1 MADKTARHYVGSS
14 LDSLNNY
21 RRSPMR
27 SAIQSIADGRNSR
40 LSIRTTVTVAF
51 ALAAVLLTLS
61 VASPAAWAQ
70 GLPLRTCPSG
80 TNAYL
85 CRGDIVVAD
94 PSAGPSGSGALFLI
108 NPSNGTQT
116 LISSGNLLSETVGAV
131 IEANGTIVATDRIKG
146 IVRVDPATG
155 CQTLLS
161 AATATN
167 DFFGIARDNNG
178 DFIVADSGLN
188 SDKVLLVP
196 PGIPGRIIRI
206 DKTTGAQSV
215 IAQGGNIVHP
225 YGVAIDP
232 LDSSIIVSDMASFGG
247 QGAIIRMD
255 SLGGN
260 QQVVWGPASASPQ
273 VPQSAPFNC
282 PMGIAVENTGN
293 VLATVFSYFA
303 YGCSNPGIFRVDL
316 INHVQVTVSA
326 NPPVGWQLPFG
337 ITTEETNN
345 ILVVDELLRGIYRL
359 TPNGSFTGQTPL
371 SGRDQPSTPNFLI
384 SPVGITVP
392 KFQPGVN
399 TAQPPAVSINGA
411 PASSPEGTA
420 INLTS
425 TATGLGTFTYAWSVT
440 RNGNPFTSGSGTGL
454 SFTPDDNG
462 TYAVTL
468 NVTNT
473 GGTGTDSKTI
483 TITNVAPGVGIN
495 NVPASSPEGTAIS
508 LTSTV
513 TDLSS
518 ADTAAGFTYSW
529 TVNGNPS
536 GSGTSLTFTP
546 NDNGTYAVTLTVTD
560 KDGSTGTDNRSI
572 TITNVAPAVGI
583 NSAPASSAVGTPIAL
598 TSTVADPGS
607 LDTFTYAWSVTRN
620 GSAFTTGT
628 TSTLNFTPN
637 AAGSYVVTLTVTDN
651 YPASGTDSRTVNVV
665 DVPPGVSIVGAP
677 ASSPEGTAINLT
689 STASG
694 TGTLAYAWGVTKN
707 GSSFAAGSGTS
718 LSFTPDDNG
727 TYVV

>member
-1 MADKTARHYVGSS
+1 MADKTTRHYVGSS

-27 SAIQSIADGRNSR
+27 NAIQSIVDGRKPR
-40 LSIRTTVTVAF
+40 LSIRTTVAVVCT
-51 ALAAVLLTLS
+51 LAVMLLTLS
-61 VASPAAWAQ
+61 VASPAAWPQ

-116 LISSGNLLSETVGAV
+116 LISSGNLLTETVGAV

-155 CQTLLS
+155 GQTLLS

-188 SDKVLLVP
+188 SDKTLLVP

-232 LDSSIIVSDMASFGG
+232 LDLSIVVSDMASFGG

-392 KFQPGVN
+392 KFQPSVN

-440 RNGNPFTSGSGTGL
+440 KNSNPFTSGSGTTL

-462 TYAVTL
+462 PYVVTL
-468 NVTNT
+468 AVTNT
-473 GGTGTDSKTI
+473 GGTGTDSKAI
-483 TITNVAPGVGIN
+483 NVTNVSPTAAIGGA
-495 NVPASSPEGTAIS
+495 PASGVVGVAIN
-508 LTSTV
+508 LTSTAS
-513 TDLSS
+513 DPSS
-518 ADTAAGFTYSW
+518 VDTA
-529 TVNGNPS
+529 
-536 GSGTSLTFTP
+536 
-546 NDNGTYAVTLTVTD
+546 
-560 KDGSTGTDNRSI
+560 TG
-572 TITNVAPAVGI
+572 
-583 NSAPASSAVGTPIAL
+583 
-598 TSTVADPGS
+598 
-607 LDTFTYAWSVTRN
+607 FTYAWSVTRN

-628 TSTLNFTPN
+628 TSAFSFIPN
-637 AAGSYVVTLTVTDN
+637 AAGSYVVTLTVSDKDSG
-651 YPASGTDSRTVNVV
+651 SGTDSKTVNVV
-665 DVPPGVSIVGAP
+665 DVAPGVTINGAP
-677 ASSPEGTAINLT
+677 VSSAEGTAVMLT
-689 STASG
+689 STVSG

-707 GSSFAAGSGTS
+707 
-718 LSFTPDDNG
+718 
-727 TYVV
+727 

>member
-1 MADKTARHYVGSS
+1 MV
-14 LDSLNNY
+14 
-21 RRSPMR
+21 
-27 SAIQSIADGRNSR
+27 
-40 LSIRTTVTVAF
+40 
-51 ALAAVLLTLS
+51 
-61 VASPAAWAQ
+61 
-70 GLPLRTCPSG
+70 
-80 TNAYL
+80 
-85 CRGDIVVAD
+85 
-94 PSAGPSGSGALFLI
+94 
-108 NPSNGTQT
+108 
-116 LISSGNLLSETVGAV
+116 
-131 IEANGTIVATDRIKG
+131 EANGTIVATDRIKG

-155 CQTLLS
+155 GQTLLS
-161 AATATN
+161 AATASN

-232 LDSSIIVSDMASFGG
+232 LDLSIVVSDMASFGG

-425 TATGLGTFTYAWSVT
+425 TATGLGTFT
-440 RNGNPFTSGSGTGL
+440 
-454 SFTPDDNG
+454 
-462 TYAVTL
+462 
-468 NVTNT
+468 
-473 GGTGTDSKTI
+473 
-483 TITNVAPGVGIN
+483 
-495 NVPASSPEGTAIS
+495 
-508 LTSTV
+508 
-513 TDLSS
+513 
-518 ADTAAGFTYSW
+518 
-529 TVNGNPS
+529 
-536 GSGTSLTFTP
+536 
-546 NDNGTYAVTLTVTD
+546 
-560 KDGSTGTDNRSI
+560 
-572 TITNVAPAVGI
+572 
-583 NSAPASSAVGTPIAL
+583 
-598 TSTVADPGS
+598 
-607 LDTFTYAWSVTRN
+607 
-620 GSAFTTGT
+620 
-628 TSTLNFTPN
+628 
-637 AAGSYVVTLTVTDN
+637 
-651 YPASGTDSRTVNVV
+651 
-665 DVPPGVSIVGAP
+665 
-677 ASSPEGTAINLT
+677 
-689 STASG
+689 
-694 TGTLAYAWGVTKN
+694 
-707 GSSFAAGSGTS
+707 
-718 LSFTPDDNG
+718 
-727 TYVV
+727 